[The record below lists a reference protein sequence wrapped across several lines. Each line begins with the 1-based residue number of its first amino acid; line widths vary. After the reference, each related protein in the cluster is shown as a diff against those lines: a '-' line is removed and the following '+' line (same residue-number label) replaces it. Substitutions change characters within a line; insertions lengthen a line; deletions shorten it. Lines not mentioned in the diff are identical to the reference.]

1 MSDQRITF
9 KFEDIGI
16 AKVFE
21 RERLQVPLNQ
31 RDYSWEE
38 KQVREVLQD
47 LSKAVS
53 DNKPTYF
60 LGTIVLTEIPKR
72 AYEVADGQQRLATI
86 SILLAAIRDY
96 FLSKGKEK
104 LANSIESDF
113 LFKVDRNTEDSEAR
127 LSLNVNDNEFFK
139 KRILSR
145 PGTTDRKFEGTME
158 SHKLIESAFQMAHEH
173 ISRVLSP
180 HAESNHIPFLNKWV
194 DFLRESAVV
203 ILLKVP
209 DSINAYV
216 MFETL
221 NDRGLKMAG
230 EDLVKNYLFGASGNR
245 LKEAQQCWAKMFGAL
260 ESVEQEDIT
269 ITFLRHICSALY
281 GLTREREVFEKIKNN
296 VSGSF
301 GAISYLSNLDNFS
314 LDYVAMLTEDSNKW
328 NKYPAG
334 IRNSIATLNL
344 LNVLSIRPIMFAV
357 AHKFSPREAE
367 KAFNMFISWTVR
379 FFVCG
384 GSTSGAVEDA
394 YANTA
399 RKIMESEVKNC
410 DQLLGAMENII
421 ASDTEFEEAFRSLR
435 VSKEYLARYYLR
447 SLEMTARKQQN
458 PSWVPSESPESVN
471 LEHVLPKN
479 YENHWGW
486 LDEETAG
493 AYLKRLGNLALFE
506 AKKNTEVDDL
516 EFSKKKLAYR
526 DSTFKLTEMIAK
538 QQTWGVDE
546 INDRQ
551 KKLAELA
558 VKTWP
563 LSVK

>member
-1 MSDQRITF
+1 
-9 KFEDIGI
+9 
-16 AKVFE
+16 
-21 RERLQVPLNQ
+21 VPLNQ
-31 RDYSWEE
+31 RDYSWGE
-38 KQVREVLQD
+38 KQVKEVFQD

-53 DNKPTYF
+53 ENKPTYF

-86 SILLAAIRDY
+86 SILLSAIRDY

-104 LANSIESDF
+104 LASSIESDF
-113 LFKVDRNTEDSEAR
+113 LFKIDRGTEDSESR
-127 LSLNVNDNEFFK
+127 LSLNVNDNVFFQ

-145 PGTTDRKFEGTME
+145 PGSADRKFPVSKE
-158 SHKLIESAFQMAHEH
+158 SHELIASAFQIAHEH
-173 ISRVLSP
+173 INRSLSV
-180 HAESNHIPFLNKWV
+180 HAESNHVPFLNKWV

-209 DSINAYV
+209 DSVNAYV

-230 EDLVKNYLFGASGNR
+230 EDLVKNYLFGASGDR

-260 ESVEQEDIT
+260 ESVEQENIT

-296 VSGSF
+296 VSGEF
-301 GAISYLSNLDNFS
+301 GSISYLSNLENFS
-314 LDYVAMLTEDSNKW
+314 SDYVAMLSEDNNKW
-328 NKYPAG
+328 NKYPSG

-344 LNVLSIRPIMFAV
+344 LNVLSIRPLMFSV
-357 AHKFSPREAE
+357 AHKFSPHEAE
-367 KAFNMFISWTVR
+367 KAFNMFISWTIR

-384 GSTSGAVEDA
+384 GSTSGVVEDA
-394 YANTA
+394 YANAA
-399 RKIMESEVKNC
+399 RKIMESEIKNC
-410 DQLLGAMENII
+410 ELLLAAMANTV
-421 ASDTEFEEAFRSLR
+421 ANDTEFEEAFRSLR
-435 VSKEYLARYYLR
+435 VSREYLARYYLR

-458 PSWVPSESPESVN
+458 PSWIPSENTESVN

-479 YENHWGW
+479 YEKHWPE
-486 LDEETAG
+486 LDEETAS
-493 AYLKRLGNLALFE
+493 AYLKRLGNLALLE
-506 AKKNTEVDDL
+506 AKKNTEANDL
-516 EFSKKKLAYR
+516 QFSKKKIVYR

-538 QQTWGVDE
+538 SQKWGVEE

-563 LSVK
+563 LTVK